1 MIRIAGVDLPENK
14 KIEFALQSI
23 YGVGPKIAGQILQE
37 ANVDPN
43 KRRHQLN
50 NDEIN
55 RIQRGLD
62 RYPVEG
68 DLRRTIND
76 HIERLKRIRAY
87 RGIRHMQKLP
97 VRGQRTRTNSRNA
110 RGGVRR
116 RTVGALSKEMAQ
128 KLEESAG
135 K

>member
-1 MIRIAGVDLPENK
+1 MIRIAGIDLPENK

-23 YGVGPKIAGQILQE
+23 YGVGPKVAAQILQE
-37 ANVDPN
+37 ANIDQS
-43 KRRHQLN
+43 KRSHQLN

-55 RIQRGLD
+55 RIQRALD

-76 HIERLKRIRAY
+76 NIERLKRIRAY

-128 KLEESAG
+128 KLEEAAT

>member
-43 KRRHQLN
+43 KRSHQLN

-116 RTVGALSKEMAQ
+116 RTVGALSKEMTQ